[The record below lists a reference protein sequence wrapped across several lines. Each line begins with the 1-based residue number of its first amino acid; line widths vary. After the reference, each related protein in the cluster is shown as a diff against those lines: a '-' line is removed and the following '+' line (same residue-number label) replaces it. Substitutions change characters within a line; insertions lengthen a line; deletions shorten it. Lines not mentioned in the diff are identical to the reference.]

1 MYHMYILLQLFI
13 TILEQFQYNQ
23 RVSKLRNKP
32 LRVFLFSS
40 SGSLL
45 SLSKQIKI
53 PCVNP
58 GFLRRERQV
67 TGSDANPSAGPLR
80 ANAPEQ
86 PPDRHNSCIT
96 CYHPGSVI
104 CCDRYGSFPWTQ
116 SSLLDC
122 AARFCDAT

>member
-1 MYHMYILLQLFI
+1 MNCHVC
-13 TILEQFQYNQ
+13 E
-23 RVSKLRNKP
+23 
-32 LRVFLFSS
+32 FLFSS

-80 ANAPEQ
+80 AHVPEQ
-86 PPDRHNSCIT
+86 PPDRDTTAAS
-96 CYHPGSVI
+96 PVI
-104 CCDRYGSFPWTQ
+104 IQT
-116 SSLLDC
+116 
-122 AARFCDAT
+122 A